1 MAYPDH
7 LRYTDSHEYVQLE
20 GDIATI
26 GITFFAQ
33 DELGEV
39 VFVELP
45 EVGDSFTKGD
55 QFGTVESTKAVSE
68 LYAPLSGEVVE
79 VNSELEDQPEL
90 INASPYDQAWIIKL
104 KISDDGELAETMTA
118 AEYQNKIGN

>member
-90 INASPYDQAWIIKL
+90 INASPYDEAWIIKL
-104 KISDDGELAETMTA
+104 KVSDDGELTETMTA